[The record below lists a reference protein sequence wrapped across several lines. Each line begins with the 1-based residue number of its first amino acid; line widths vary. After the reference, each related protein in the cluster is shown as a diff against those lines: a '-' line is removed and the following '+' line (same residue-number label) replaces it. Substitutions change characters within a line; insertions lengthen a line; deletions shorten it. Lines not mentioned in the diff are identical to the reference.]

1 MKWDAAVF
9 DLDGTLINSLA
20 DMTSSVN
27 RILAGAG
34 YPPRTLDEIRQF
46 VGNGAKML
54 LRRSL
59 PADVSEDDAEYLL
72 ELYKKDYQA
81 HLLDE
86 TVPYPGIPSLLEQLR
101 KNGVRL
107 AVLSNKPHA
116 STVQIC
122 NTLFPGSFEIAWG
135 DRPDVPKKPNPAAVW
150 NALGEMGVPKNKAVY
165 IGDSETDIR
174 TAKNAGMYAI
184 GVSWGFRDMKTLEDE
199 QPDIICKSAEELG
212 NVLLYRNKE

>member
-20 DMTSSVN
+20 DMASSVN

-34 YPPRTLDEIRQF
+34 YPPRTIDEIRQF

-54 LRRSL
+54 LKRSL
-59 PADVSEDDAEYLL
+59 PENVSTDETEYLL

-86 TVPYPGIPSLLEQLR
+86 TVPYPGIPSLLEQLK

-122 NTLFPGSFEIAWG
+122 NTLFPGIFEIAWG

-150 NALGEMGVPKNKAVY
+150 NALEEMGVSKNKAVY

-174 TAKNAGMYAI
+174 TAKNAGLYAV
-184 GVSWGFRDMKTLEDE
+184 GVLWGFRDRKTLEAE
-199 QPDIICKSAEELG
+199 NPEIICDSVRELEKG
-212 NVLLYRNKE
+212 LLYQ

>member
-1 MKWDAAVF
+1 MKWEAAVF

-34 YPPRTLDEIRQF
+34 YPSRTIEEIRQF
-46 VGNGAKML
+46 VGNGAKVL
-54 LRRSL
+54 LNRSL
-59 PADVSEDDAEYLL
+59 PKNVPAEEAEHLL

-86 TVPYPGIPSLLEQLR
+86 TVPYPGILPLLQQLK
-101 KNGVRL
+101 KNGLHL

-122 NTLFPGSFEIAWG
+122 NTLFPGIFEIAWG
-135 DRPDVPKKPNPAAVW
+135 DRPDVPKKPDPTAVW
-150 NALGEMGVPKNKAVY
+150 NALEEMGIPKNKAVY

-174 TAKNAGMYAI
+174 TAKNAGLFAV
-184 GVSWGFRDMKTLEDE
+184 GVSWGFRDRKILEME
-199 QPDIICKSAEELG
+199 NPEIICESAYELEER
-212 NVLLYRNKE
+212 LLYK